1 MALGAATLP
10 DALAAGPAAAR
21 SGSPLVLI
29 DGRNPGGAPVT
40 TDWLGRH
47 AEGLKVV
54 GGTAVIADAVV
65 DGLPDPVRLAGP
77 ERYTTAA
84 AVLNHARAIDLSF
97 DTLVLAT
104 GANFPDSLTGGP
116 VAAAL
121 DGVVVLVNGL
131 DPAAPGAA
139 LGHALSQRA
148 SIQRVIGLGGTAV
161 VSDAFLA
168 AVGTAS

>member
-1 MALGAATLP
+1 M
-10 DALAAGPAAAR
+10 R
-21 SGSPLVLI
+21 RFWSSSGVW
-29 DGRNPGGAPVT
+29 GGYR
-40 TDWLGRH
+40 D
-47 AEGLKVV
+47 
-54 GGTAVIADAVV
+54 
-65 DGLPDPVRLAGP
+65 
-77 ERYTTAA
+77 
-84 AVLNHARAIDLSF
+84 
-97 DTLVLAT
+97 LAT